1 MVLAAMV
8 LAAAAVLMLL
18 LRWCCS
24 PDGDGGDA
32 PAPSAVETNH
42 EMFVRVNQV
51 AAGVGKI

>member
-1 MVLAAMV
+1 MV